1 MTLRLVYSR
10 PIADYVTN
18 DRPQASARPA
28 LFRALFRGLARRL
41 LEALRYSRAKAAM
54 RELRRYQH
62 LIHKDGDADKT

>member
-18 DRPQASARPA
+18 DQPQASARPA
-28 LFRALFRGLARRL
+28 LFRSLARWL

-62 LIHKDGDADKT
+62 LVHKDGDADKT

>member
-10 PIADYVTN
+10 PIADYVTS

-28 LFRALFRGLARRL
+28 LFSGLARRL